1 MAKNEEKK
9 KGGHEIT
16 STEENVME
24 LIRKG
29 NLIDEEVIKL
39 GDEKDD
45 EEEKERKIKAYRRA
59 KNKAKYLN
67 LKALLQLRARRRE
80 EKATKSWLEST
91 KVLFDDLC
99 AGKTTPNEYEEQRTE
114 AAKARRKA
122 MDESSKQLNKEIEE
136 LRDQFPGYWQYEWD
150 ND

>member
-1 MAKNEEKK
+1 MAEKKETK

-45 EEEKERKIKAYRRA
+45 KEEQERKINAYRRA

-91 KVLFDDLC
+91 KALFDDLC
-99 AGKTTPNEYEEQRTE
+99 AGKTTPNEYEEKRRE
-114 AAKARRKA
+114 AAKDRRKA